1 MSTADEAP
9 PRSNLITP
17 EGLRKL
23 QGEVEFLWK
32 RERPRVTRQVAEAAA
47 QGDRSENAEYIYGK
61 RRLRE
66 IDRRLHYLSRRID
79 DLVVIDQAPAD
90 PARVFFGAWVRLEDE
105 EGEVVEYRV
114 VGPDEVSV
122 ESGTISID
130 SPVGRALL
138 RKQEGDEVTVRR
150 PKGELRC
157 EVIAIRYEAAREPD
171 V

>member
-138 RKQEGDEVTVRR
+138 RKQEGDEVTVRL
-150 PKGELRC
+150 PVGTTTYTILR
-157 EVIAIRYEAAREPD
+157 IHYAAGKSA
-171 V
+171 